1 MITAVNYK
9 LARSSSR
16 LGHGPLKAGA
26 RVRVPYA
33 LPVRPTQARGARFPS
48 ETASR
53 ADRTLAQGL
62 SKNAKR
68 ERGTCHKQRPKRGQ
82 TAKKTLKNSNK
93 IGSVEAKWYKARN
106 CYRVWVPARLSEK
119 GKDCRRFFETKE
131 QAEKF
136 IYDAKRSGSVELAEL
151 AVEEKHVLGVIRRSQ
166 SYEPRLLLE
175 AWQRFQSEG
184 MGKASNLAVQQLC
197 EKFLIRQM
205 AERRSVQTL
214 ADDRWRLNA
223 FSRAVGQARVATVKR
238 SDILRYLEGIPP
250 GTNRRSHYKTLR
262 KLWRWAFDLGHVEHD
277 PMNRL
282 KPLDSW
288 GVNNEVLSVELFQ
301 RFLRVTQGLEA
312 SREGVSISGKYRRL
326 LPYFVLGGLQ
336 GLRTCE
342 MVRERADYPVVEWR
356 DFFWNKKLLVVRDE
370 VAKQTRA
377 RDKLRYVPLE
387 ATSIKLLQPFADSG
401 PVIQFARRAF
411 QSLRRELCKEM
422 RVRWPEN

>member
-1 MITAVNYK
+1 VHGFESRTRCQKIILCTERAISLGK
-9 LARSSSR
+9 QLPER
-16 LGHGPLKAGA
+16 LGQWPNVRQKTPSKALIKRRGPNGQENL
-26 RVRVPYA
+26 
-33 LPVRPTQARGARFPS
+33 
-48 ETASR
+48 E
-53 ADRTLAQGL
+53 
-62 SKNAKR
+62 
-68 ERGTCHKQRPKRGQ
+68 KQQQ
-82 TAKKTLKNSNK
+82 TATNL
-93 IGSVEAKWYKARN
+93 GAW
-106 CYRVWVPARLSEK
+106 
-119 GKDCRRFFETKE
+119 
-131 QAEKF
+131 
-136 IYDAKRSGSVELAEL
+136 KRSGPKLE
-151 AVEEKHVLGVIRRSQ
+151 IRQSQ
-166 SYEPRLLLE
+166 NYEPRLLLE

-184 MGKASNLAVQQLC
+184 MGNGSNLTVQQLC
-197 EKFLIRQM
+197 EKFLTRQI

-223 FSRAVGQARVATVKR
+223 FSRAVGHARAAGVKR

-288 GVNNEVLSVELFQ
+288 GVNNEVLSAELFQ

-312 SREGVSISGKYRRL
+312 PREGVSVSGKYRRL

-342 MVRERADYPVVEWR
+342 MARERADYPVIEWR
-356 DFFWNKKLLVVRDE
+356 DFKWEKNLIVVRDE

-387 ATSIKLLQPFADSG
+387 AASVKLLRSLAGDG
-401 PVIQFARRAF
+401 PVIQIARRAF
-411 QSLRRELCKEM
+411 QSLRRELCREM
-422 RVRWPEN
+422 RVRWPENCLRNSYATYAQTFRSSGDVARAMGDAEGTVKRFYVQTLEPGVGKNWFNLPADPANS